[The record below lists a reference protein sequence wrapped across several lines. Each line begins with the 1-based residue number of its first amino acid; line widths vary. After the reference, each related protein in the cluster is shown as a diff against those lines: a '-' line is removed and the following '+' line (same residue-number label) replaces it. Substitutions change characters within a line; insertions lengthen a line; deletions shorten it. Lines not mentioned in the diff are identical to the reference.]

1 MLSTAQQREAGMS
14 FGSDTDPAPGAGA
27 AVPSVRARRLSQDDR
42 RRQLIGIGL
51 EILATKPIHALSTDE
66 VAARAG
72 ISRGLLF
79 HYFPT
84 KQDYHA
90 AVVRAAARRLLN
102 AAQASPDVPAPRQ
115 LESIVAA
122 YVGFIDRHLEPYVAF
137 FGGGSGADPQI
148 RAIYEE
154 VRDVLTDR
162 ALAASGAPATPVTR
176 IVVRGW
182 WSLVESMAVDRAGS
196 GAGSLGDLVTYAVQT
211 LPGLLDAA
219 GALAG

>member
-1 MLSTAQQREAGMS
+1 MLSPAQQGEAGMS
-14 FGSDTDPAPGAGA
+14 SFPPEPGE
-27 AVPSVRARRLSQDDR
+27 PSVTARRLSQDER

-102 AAQASPDVPAPRQ
+102 AAQASPDVPVAEQ
-115 LESIVAA
+115 LGSIVAA

-137 FGGGSGADPQI
+137 FLAGSGADAQV

-162 ALAASGAPATPVTR
+162 ALSAAGASGTPVART
-176 IVVRGW
+176 VVRGW
-182 WSLVESMAVDRAGS
+182 WSLVESMAVDRGRS
-196 GAGSLGDLVTYAVQT
+196 GAVSVEDLVAYGVQA
-211 LPGLLDAA
+211 LPGLLGAA
-219 GALAG
+219 GGLAD

>member
-1 MLSTAQQREAGMS
+1 MS
-14 FGSDTDPAPGAGA
+14 FGPASAAAGSPGAS
-27 AVPSVRARRLSQDDR
+27 PARRLSQDDR

-90 AVVRAAARRLLN
+90 AVVRAAARRLLH
-102 AAQASPDVPAPRQ
+102 AAQAAPDEADA
-115 LESIVAA
+115 LTSIVAA
-122 YVGFIDRHLEPYVAF
+122 YAGFIDRHLEPYRAF
-137 FGGGSGADPQI
+137 FLGGSGADAQV

-154 VRDVLTDR
+154 VRDELTDR
-162 ALAASGAPATPVTR
+162 ALAASGATATPVART
-176 IVVRGW
+176 VVRGW
-182 WSLVESMAVDRAGS
+182 WSLVESMAVDRAEDPAVGPE
-196 GAGSLGDLVTYAVQT
+196 DLVAYAVRM
-211 LPGLLDAA
+211 LPALLA
-219 GALAG
+219 GAAPND